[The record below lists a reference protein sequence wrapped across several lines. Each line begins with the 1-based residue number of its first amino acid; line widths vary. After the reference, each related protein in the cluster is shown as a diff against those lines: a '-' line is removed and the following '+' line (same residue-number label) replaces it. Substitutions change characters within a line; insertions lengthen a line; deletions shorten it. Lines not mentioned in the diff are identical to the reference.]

1 MSKNPNKN
9 EQQPNFL
16 GDLEKTIII
25 NQLMEVPFTDR
36 NEQWR
41 DDFFGPYCGRQFK
54 AWRSGGYHE

>member
-41 DDFFGPYCGRQFK
+41 DDFFWPILR
-54 AWRSGGYHE
+54 API